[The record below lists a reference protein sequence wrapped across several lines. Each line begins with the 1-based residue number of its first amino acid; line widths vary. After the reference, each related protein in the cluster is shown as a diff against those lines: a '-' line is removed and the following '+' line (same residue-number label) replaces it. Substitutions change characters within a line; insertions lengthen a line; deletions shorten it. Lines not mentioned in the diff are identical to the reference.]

1 MNYII
6 RLCYYII
13 KNDLYEMTLVITLI
27 CVCHPYASFFV
38 LPVIFTTQSYVFA
51 TYPAAHPVAD
61 TCNIVINI
69 NLGSDL
75 PQYPWSGWSQ
85 GFLCLLQQVFLILR
99 QGFQLEQLILQLF
112 YLLLGFGRFLFRY
125 S

>member
-13 KNDLYEMTLVITLI
+13 KNELYEMTLVITLI

-61 TCNIVINI
+61 TCNIVINA

-75 PQYPWSGWSQ
+75 PQYPWCGWW
-85 GFLCLLQQVFLILR
+85 
-99 QGFQLEQLILQLF
+99 QGFQDF
-112 YLLLGFGRFLFRY
+112 FL
-125 S
+125 

>member
-61 TCNIVINI
+61 TCNIAINI
-69 NLGSDL
+69 N
-75 PQYPWSGWSQ
+75 
-85 GFLCLLQQVFLILR
+85 F
-99 QGFQLEQLILQLF
+99 
-112 YLLLGFGRFLFRY
+112 
-125 S
+125 